1 HPEPRTRNPGGPVI
15 QFLLNREL
23 RSEQTLD
30 PNTTVLQYLREHRG
44 KTGTKEGCASGD
56 CGACTVVVGE
66 LDGDK
71 LRYRTLNSCLTF
83 VSALH
88 GKQLISVED
97 LKEREQ
103 LHSVQQAMVDCHGS
117 QCGFCTPGF
126 VMSLLA
132 LQENKSAVTVCD
144 RAATH
149 EALAATL
156 CRCPAA
162 RPILEADEQ
171 ARSAKQ
177 PDQFDAREAE
187 PIAQLTAI
195 APREAAELNSGD
207 KRCLSPLTVADLAE

>member
-1 HPEPRTRNPGGPVI
+1 LI

-23 RSEQTLD
+23 RSERTLD

-66 LDGDK
+66 LVDER

-97 LKEREQ
+97 LKHQGR

-126 VMSLLA
+126 VMSLFA
-132 LQENKSAVTVCD
+132 LQKN
-144 RAATH
+144 AAGVNEYDPHQTH
-149 EALAATL
+149 EALAGNL
-156 CRCPAA
+156 CRCTGYDKIVRAVM
-162 RPILEADEQ
+162 Q
-171 ARSAKQ
+171 
-177 PDQFDAREAE
+177 
-187 PIAQLTAI
+187 T
-195 APREAAELNSGD
+195 AAEL
-207 KRCLSPLTVADLAE
+207 RETAQ